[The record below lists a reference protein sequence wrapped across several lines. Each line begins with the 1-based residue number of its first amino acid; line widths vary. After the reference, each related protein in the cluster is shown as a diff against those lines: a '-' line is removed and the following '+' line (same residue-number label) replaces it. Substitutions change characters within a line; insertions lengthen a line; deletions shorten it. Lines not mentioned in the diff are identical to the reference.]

1 MFWYIFRQW
10 LKEKVNDKPAWRE
23 LTLDL
28 AVFLPERQKS
38 VQKWKTARTP
48 RADPRTSD
56 NVSVMKSE
64 DNLNNV

>member
-28 AVFLPERQKS
+28 AVFLPERQKICTKMKDGS
-38 VQKWKTARTP
+38 
-48 RADPRTSD
+48 DPIRSMNSD
-56 NVSVMKSE
+56 NVSIMKSE